1 MKNILT
7 FILNRRKTA
16 MTDDLIFDHLSD
28 SARRV
33 HSFHRRWSV
42 EAFYIQL
49 HAMAALA
56 IASVQARKPNDA
68 YWQAQAAFRFAREIE
83 RQDMEF
89 TQRLS
94 A

>member
-1 MKNILT
+1 
-7 FILNRRKTA
+7 
-16 MTDDLIFDHLSD
+16 MTEDLIFDHLSD

-33 HSFHRRWSV
+33 HSFHRRWSA

-56 IASVQARKPNDA
+56 IASVQAKKPNDA

-89 TQRLS
+89 TMRIP